1 MFGCTFTSFSYTIY
15 TKFHVLLNCSDT
27 NLLLW
32 NNRSY
37 LFFHTVSFI
46 WQYGTTLPLLKF
58 NSLLILILSY
68 PNIITSTDLLQLIGI
83 ALSTMP
89 SKETYSFYLI
99 LTWFNPNIP
108 NCYRDIGPSY
118 LVNSF
123 KFASPNYPF
132 LYIRSNIF

>member
-68 PNIITSTDLLQLIGI
+68 PNIITSTDLFNWLALRYLWCPLKKHILSILYLLDLIQIFRTVIGYRTFLFSKLI
-83 ALSTMP
+83 QICKSELSV
-89 SKETYSFYLI
+89 FI
-99 LTWFNPNIP
+99 H
-108 NCYRDIGPSY
+108 
-118 LVNSF
+118 
-123 KFASPNYPF
+123 
-132 LYIRSNIF
+132 